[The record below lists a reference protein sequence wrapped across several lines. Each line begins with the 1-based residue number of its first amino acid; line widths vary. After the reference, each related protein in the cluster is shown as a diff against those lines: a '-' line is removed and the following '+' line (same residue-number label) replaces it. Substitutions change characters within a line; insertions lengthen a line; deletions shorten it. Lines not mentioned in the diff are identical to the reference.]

1 MCILKRTVKNKAT
14 DEKHLNGVLL
24 NILAISITFFLTIGS
39 SIYFLGKLEN
49 RVVTIEN
56 EINVLKSDVEKFKA
70 HENEI
75 IINFFNLNNK
85 VIDNKIYIYETY
97 KDKEERDRLLKIVD
111 DNFNKEINTIINKKP
126 TK

>member
-1 MCILKRTVKNKAT
+1 MCILKRTIKNKVT

-24 NILAISITFFLTIGS
+24 NILAISITFFLTIGG

-49 RVVTIEN
+49 RVVTNEN
-56 EINVLKSDVEKFKA
+56 EIIVLKSDLEKFKT
-70 HENEI
+70 HENDVI
-75 IINFFNLNNK
+75 IDFFNLNNK

-111 DNFNKEINTIINKKP
+111 DNFNKEIKSIMTEKP

>member
-1 MCILKRTVKNKAT
+1 MYILKSNIKNKNT

-24 NILAISITFFLTIGS
+24 NILSISITFFLTIGS

-49 RVVTIEN
+49 RVVTNEN
-56 EINVLKSDVEKFKA
+56 EINILKSDMENFKN
-70 HENEI
+70 HENGI
-75 IINFFNLNNK
+75 IIDFFNLNNK
-85 VIDNKIYIYETY
+85 IIDNKIYIYETY

-111 DNFNKEINTIINKKP
+111 DNFNKEIKSIMTEKP

>member
-1 MCILKRTVKNKAT
+1 MKRTEKNKAS

-24 NILAISITFFLTIGS
+24 NILSISITFFLTISS

-49 RVVTIEN
+49 KITTNEN
-56 EINVLKSDVEKFKA
+56 EITVLKTEVEKFKNN
-70 HENEI
+70 ENHI
-75 IINFFNLNNK
+75 IIDFFNLNNK

-111 DNFNKEINTIINKKP
+111 DNFNKEIKSIMTEKP

>member
-1 MCILKRTVKNKAT
+1 MYILKSNIKNKKT

-24 NILAISITFFLTIGS
+24 NILSISITFFLTIGS

-49 RVVTIEN
+49 RVVTNEN
-56 EINVLKSDVEKFKA
+56 EINNLKSDVENFKN
-70 HENEI
+70 HENGI
-75 IINFFNLNNK
+75 IIDFFNLNNK
-85 VIDNKIYIYETY
+85 IIDNKIYIYETY

-111 DNFNKEINTIINKKP
+111 DNFNKEIKSIMTEKP

>member
-1 MCILKRTVKNKAT
+1 MYILKSNIKNKKT

-24 NILAISITFFLTIGS
+24 NILSISITFFLTIGS

-49 RVVTIEN
+49 RVVTNEN
-56 EINVLKSDVEKFKA
+56 EINILKSNMEKFKN
-70 HENEI
+70 HENGI
-75 IINFFNLNNK
+75 IIDFFNLNNK
-85 VIDNKIYIYETY
+85 IIDNKIYIYETY

-126 TK
+126 TN